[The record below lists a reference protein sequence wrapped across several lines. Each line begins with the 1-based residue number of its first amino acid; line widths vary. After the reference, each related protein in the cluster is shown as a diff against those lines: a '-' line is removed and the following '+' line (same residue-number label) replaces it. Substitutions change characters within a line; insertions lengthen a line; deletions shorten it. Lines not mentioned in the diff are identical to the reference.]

1 MKRPYHL
8 IDRGLKPSQFFVRH
22 GVSSVPATDEAIREM
37 IRDSDGT
44 AFDKM
49 RSINQELTFQYA
61 QDFFSKSRVEFDEVH
76 KHTLGLIDGGRLLYQ
91 HRPVTLRPMRPHHS
105 LRRLRGNRKE

>member
-1 MKRPYHL
+1 MEFP
-8 IDRGLKPSQFFVRH
+8 PSR
-22 GVSSVPATDEAIREM
+22 ATDEAIREM

-61 QDFFSKSRVEFDEVH
+61 QDFFSKS
-76 KHTLGLIDGGRLLYQ
+76 GW
-91 HRPVTLRPMRPHHS
+91 S
-105 LRRLRGNRKE
+105 LMKSTSIRWD